1 MAVGEHSAPVASPG
15 DYAECRRVM
24 LGASKNYS
32 FASRFLPE
40 SKRHHVEALYALMRV
55 GDDRVD
61 VSHAGFSSPF
71 EAIADWE
78 RTYWKAF
85 ESGASD
91 HPVMR
96 AYLSTALACGIP
108 AEVITPYFRAMR
120 DDLTV
125 TRFPTFHDL
134 MYYMEGS
141 ALTVGRAMT
150 YILGVRSPFTLEET
164 LPHADSLS
172 AAMQLSNFWRD
183 VGQDWGI
190 GRVYIPQED
199 MQEYGV
205 TEADLANPKW
215 GLGSGRVTPNFVRLL
230 EFEIARTEGFYRHAR
245 DGVQRLASGR
255 WGVMCSLE
263 IYRAILDGIRRNGY
277 DVFSRRAGS
286 TRAQK
291 MRLVLK
297 ARLSTLGFAGRQA
310 PASLSNSSINTPL
323 APLG

>member
-1 MAVGEHSAPVASPG
+1 MAVREHATPVASPG

-32 FASRFLPE
+32 FASRFLPK

-61 VSHAGFSSPF
+61 VSHVGFPSPF
-71 EAIADWE
+71 DAIADWE
-78 RTYWKAF
+78 RVYWHAF

-96 AYLSTALACGIP
+96 AYLSTASECGIP
-108 AEVITPYFRAMR
+108 AELLSPYFRAMR

-125 TRFPTFHDL
+125 TRFPTFQDL

-150 YILGVRSPFTLEET
+150 YILGVRPSFTLEET

-199 MQEYGV
+199 MQEYDV
-205 TEADLANPKW
+205 TEADLAK
-215 GLGSGRVTPNFVRLL
+215 GRVTPNLVRLL
-230 EFEIARTEGFYRHAR
+230 EFEIARTEDYYRHALV
-245 DGVQRLASGR
+245 GVPRLASGR

-291 MRLVLK
+291 MRLVFK
-297 ARLSTLGFAGRQA
+297 ARLSSLGLLSRQA
-310 PASLSNSSINTPL
+310 PASLSSSSIKTPL
-323 APLG
+323 APWG